1 MVTRGDVYWTELWP
15 RSGAEQSG
23 RRPAVVVSHDAMN
36 RVEEWRSML
45 MVPLSTSAR
54 RAGRVPTAVLVPRGA
69 AGLARESVAL
79 CHQVTT
85 VDRAKLV
92 KRIGTLPADVLR
104 QIDTGLRCALALD

>member
-1 MVTRGDVYWTELWP
+1 MVTRGDVFWTELWP
-15 RSGAEQSG
+15 RSGSEQSG
-23 RRPAVVVSHDAMN
+23 RRPAVVVSRDAMN
-36 RVEEWRSML
+36 RVEEWHSIL

-54 RAGRVPTAVLVPRGA
+54 QAGRGPTAIPVPRGA
-69 AGLARESVAL
+69 AGLTRESVAL

-104 QIDTGLRCALALD
+104 QIDTGLRYALALE